1 MLLVLLIINACKW
14 IPEDMVPKGATDKN
28 GRRLDI
34 EARIEWC
41 DICQKVL
48 YMRKRGG
55 LFRSMLHGA

>member
-34 EARIEWC
+34 EARVEWC

-48 YMRKRGG
+48 YMRK
-55 LFRSMLHGA
+55 